1 MPRKQ
6 ARRLTELET
15 LIMDAVWNLGRAN
28 VRDVQER
35 LEPAKP
41 MAYNTVLTMMRIL
54 RDKGF
59 LRSER
64 NGRVDVYEP
73 TVSRVQVA
81 KWSLNEI
88 LQRFFSGSAR
98 ALVSQLLDSGELDTE
113 EVQAIRREV
122 DRKLR
127 RSSMRPSAT
136 MDPSLRT

>member
-1 MPRKQ
+1 MTRKHI
-6 ARRLTELET
+6 RRLTELET
-15 LIMDAVWNLGRAN
+15 LIMDAMWNLGSAN
-28 VRDVQER
+28 VREVQER

-73 TVSRVQVA
+73 IVSRGQVA
-81 KWSLNEI
+81 KRSLNDVLE
-88 LQRFFSGSAR
+88 RFFSGSAR
-98 ALVSQLLDSGELDTE
+98 ALVSQLLDSEGLDAK

-127 RSSMRPSAT
+127 RSA
-136 MDPSLRT
+136 

>member
-28 VRDVQER
+28 VRNVQER

-81 KWSLNEI
+81 KRSLNEI
-88 LQRFFSGSAR
+88 SQRFFSGSAR

-127 RSSMRPSAT
+127 RSA
-136 MDPSLRT
+136 